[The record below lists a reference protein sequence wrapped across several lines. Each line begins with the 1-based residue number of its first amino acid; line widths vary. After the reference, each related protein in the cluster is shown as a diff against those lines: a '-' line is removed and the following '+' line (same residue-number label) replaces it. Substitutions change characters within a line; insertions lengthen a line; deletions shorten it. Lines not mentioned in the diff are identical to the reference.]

1 MALPKNTTYKV
12 SEADIMKISKLM
24 GCLEGTIKEII
35 RDKQISSED
44 IGSCELYFYEMN
56 SRALVELETD
66 GELRN
71 YFNLE
76 K

>member
-1 MALPKNTTYKV
+1 MALPKNTSYKV

-24 GCLEGTIKEII
+24 CCLEGTIKEII
-35 RDKQISSED
+35 RDKRVSSEE
-44 IGSCELYFYEMN
+44 IGGSELYFYEMN
-56 SRALVELETD
+56 SRALVEFETD
-66 GELRN
+66 SELRN